1 MKIAELPENES
12 ERLKELKKLFLL
24 DTPAEES
31 IDQLVQLAAKI
42 CDTPIA
48 LLSLVDRDRQ
58 WFKSRI
64 GLAVSETPRELAFC
78 AHAILRPDETLIV
91 EDTLNDSRFCENPL
105 VLNDPKIRFYAG
117 SPLNTL
123 AGVALGTLC
132 VIDRIPKKL
141 TGLQIE
147 TLQILSRQVMFQVE
161 LRYALKFSFETLE
174 ALESLQSEKEI
185 KIQTLQNSN
194 SRLEEYASLTAHDIK
209 EPLRLISRFSTLI
222 ANKYSQALGLEGLS
236 YFNKITE
243 AAIRTQKMVENIL
256 DYSSINYSP
265 TDTEII
271 SVKDIIQTALD
282 NLTDTREDAHAKV
295 TYDQM
300 PEVKVSPN
308 HLIRVFQNL
317 ISNAIKYSKMN
328 ISPHVKISVE
338 ELENSWR
345 FSVEDNGNGIN
356 ENDLDKIFSPFVR
369 VHTNNQIKGTGLGLA
384 VCKSIVE
391 NWKGSIWASSKLGEG
406 STFYFTIPK

>member
-1 MKIAELPENES
+1 MKIAEFPENES
-12 ERLKELKKLFLL
+12 ERLKELKKLFVL

-48 LLSLVDRDRQ
+48 LVSLVDRDRQ

-64 GLAVSETPRELAFC
+64 GLAASETPRELAFC
-78 AHAILRPDETLIV
+78 AHAILKPDEPLIV
-91 EDTLNDSRFCENPL
+91 EDTLNDIRFYDNPL

-123 AGVALGTLC
+123 TGFALGTLC
-132 VIDRIPKKL
+132 VIDSIPKKL
-141 TGLQIE
+141 TELQIE
-147 TLQILSRQVMFQVE
+147 SLQVLSRQVMFQLE
-161 LRYALKFSFETLE
+161 LRHALKFSFEALE
-174 ALESLQSEKEI
+174 ALDGIQSEKERQI
-185 KIQTLQNSN
+185 RALQDSN

-236 YFNKITE
+236 YFSKITE

-256 DYSSINYSP
+256 DYSCIDYSP
-265 TDTEII
+265 TDNEII
-271 SVKDIIQTALD
+271 SVKDIIQTTLE
-282 NLTDTREDAHAKV
+282 NLTDAREDAHAKII
-295 TYDQM
+295 YDQM
-300 PEVKVSPN
+300 PEVNVSPS
-308 HLIRVFQNL
+308 HLTRVFQNL
-317 ISNAIKYSKMN
+317 ISNAIKYSKTN
-328 ISPHVKISVE
+328 VSPHVNISVE
-338 ELENSWR
+338 ELENNWR
-345 FSVEDNGNGIN
+345 FSVGDNGVGIN
-356 ENDLDKIFSPFVR
+356 ANDLDKIFSPFVR
-369 VHTNNQIKGTGLGLA
+369 VHTSDQIKGAGLGLA

-391 NWKGSIWASSKLGEG
+391 NWKGSIWATSKMGEG